1 MKDRKMRIT
10 EIAKD
15 MCFHADSCIVGEEDR
30 CCEQNCETTWLA
42 EKLVDLNYQKVN
54 ADDIVVPKD
63 EYRYIK
69 DMANHYDPFWFCAF
83 GGCEGVCKECKDTC
97 EMSIFVKER
106 QKTAKDILNGLE
118 CFFWET
124 AINDTKRFDLY
135 QDLYRSIK
143 EHIKN
148 KYNITKEN

>member
-1 MKDRKMRIT
+1 MEDREKRII

-15 MCFHADSCIVGEEDR
+15 MCFHADSCIVGAEDR
-30 CCEQNCETTWLA
+30 CCKRNCETTWLA

-69 DMANHYDPFWFCAF
+69 DMADRYDPFWFCAF
-83 GGCEGVCKECKDTC
+83 GGCEGACKECKDTC